1 MQQNELF
8 NDLENLDHLE
18 KKIAT
23 GERETLTKKSK
34 KGKKK
39 ISKKSLAEPLTKI
52 PVQNPDP
59 AVLKKLKNKPAV
71 DEWDQAVQN
80 DRTPGQNPAKDPQ
93 SLNEQIALSKT
104 PGQQKT

>member
-52 PVQNPDP
+52 PV
-59 AVLKKLKNKPAV
+59 
-71 DEWDQAVQN
+71 
-80 DRTPGQNPAKDPQ
+80 
-93 SLNEQIALSKT
+93 
-104 PGQQKT
+104 